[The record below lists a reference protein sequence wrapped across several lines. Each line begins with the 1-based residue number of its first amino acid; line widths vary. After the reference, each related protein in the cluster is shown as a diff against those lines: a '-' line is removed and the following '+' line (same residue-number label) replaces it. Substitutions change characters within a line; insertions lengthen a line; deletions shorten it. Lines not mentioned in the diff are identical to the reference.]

1 MMDRRAFLAV
11 VAAGV
16 VARPAVAR
24 TQQPARIHRLG
35 ILSLRSGP
43 DETDEA
49 LIQGLRELGHV
60 EGRSIA
66 IEYRWA
72 GGKPE
77 RLPEMAA
84 ELVRLKVDLIVTQ
97 GTLPSEAAKRATTS
111 LPIVFVGMGDPV
123 GSGLVASF
131 GRPGGNLTGLTI
143 LSTELAG
150 KRLHL
155 LHELLPRAN
164 RVAVLAHRPASP
176 TPILI
181 RELRAA
187 AQQFGIQITAQEIDT
202 AADLSSAFAAIQRE
216 RAQAL
221 IVQQNPIT
229 TENARR
235 IADLAAQHRLPAIYY
250 RRDFV
255 EAGGLM
261 SYGTDGTAVYRRAA
275 TYVDK
280 VLKGAKPADL
290 PVKQP
295 TKFEFVINLKAAKA
309 LGLTIPPALLVRADQ
324 VIQ

>member
-1 MMDRRAFLAV
+1 MDRRAFLAV

-16 VARPAVAR
+16 VARPAVAHA
-24 TQQPARIHRLG
+24 QQPARIHRLG

-49 LIQGLRELGHV
+49 FIQGLRELGHV

-66 IEYRWA
+66 IEYCWA

-84 ELVRLKVDLIVTQ
+84 ELVRLNVDLIVTQ
-97 GTLPSEAAKRATTS
+97 GTLPSEAAKRATPS
-111 LPIVFVGMGDPV
+111 LPIVFVGVGDPV

-187 AQQFGIQITAQEIDT
+187 VQQFGIQITAQEIDT
-202 AADLSSAFAAIQRE
+202 AADLSSAFAAMQRE
-216 RAQAL
+216 PAQAL

-229 TENARR
+229 TENARP

-250 RRDFV
+250 RRNFV

-261 SYGTDGTAVYRRAA
+261 SYGTDGTAVYRRPA

-280 VLKGAKPADL
+280 ILKGVKPADL
-290 PVKQP
+290 PVEQP

-324 VIQ
+324 VIHP